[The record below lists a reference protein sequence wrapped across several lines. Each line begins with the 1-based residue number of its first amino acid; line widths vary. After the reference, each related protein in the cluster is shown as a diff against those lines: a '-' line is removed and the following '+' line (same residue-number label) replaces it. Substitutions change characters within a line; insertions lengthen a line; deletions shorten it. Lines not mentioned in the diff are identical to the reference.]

1 MAYNQENPFSRKSS
15 PCSREKSL
23 SEIRKQPGSS
33 NAGKYPNV
41 KKFCGPAGGAAEGTY
56 PVNTKERI
64 ASAKKLAHNA
74 PNPEG
79 IKACADRAAEGMSR
93 KSSESDELRYAGDV
107 ADETAQKDEG
117 MSRKSSP
124 LNDNAGGLSHEQMR
138 EKSPQNLEGH
148 LKNRDAHK
156 REGVSRHGSMKGD
169 QSATHSDYAHYK
181 GTDKGYHGHT
191 GASHGD
197 QSATHRDYMVDDR
210 QSPLSRTGWGAWDLK
225 YNAIDDITQ
234 GHGEADY
241 SPANYGSWAA
251 EDSRR
256 AKKLYKEGHW
266 EHAHDLGIDEH
277 DADYAKH
284 WHKDEAEHGPSRHAP
299 GHLSAYEGVDSKSL
313 HPYDDGAGGID
324 YERMAKDTANIEKL
338 YLKNLKKIQPKKMKM
353 IKDIKPLP
361 QSAKPKKQKVAGK
374 AKEGK

>member
-117 MSRKSSP
+117 M
-124 LNDNAGGLSHEQMR
+124 
-138 EKSPQNLEGH
+138 
-148 LKNRDAHK
+148 
-156 REGVSRHGSMKGD
+156 SRHGSMKGD

>member
-117 MSRKSSP
+117 MSR
-124 LNDNAGGLSHEQMR
+124 
-138 EKSPQNLEGH
+138 
-148 LKNRDAHK
+148 
-156 REGVSRHGSMKGD
+156 HGSMKGD

-266 EHAHDLGIDEH
+266 EHA
-277 DADYAKH
+277 
-284 WHKDEAEHGPSRHAP
+284 
-299 GHLSAYEGVDSKSL
+299 
-313 HPYDDGAGGID
+313 
-324 YERMAKDTANIEKL
+324 
-338 YLKNLKKIQPKKMKM
+338 Q
-353 IKDIKPLP
+353 
-361 QSAKPKKQKVAGK
+361 
-374 AKEGK
+374 